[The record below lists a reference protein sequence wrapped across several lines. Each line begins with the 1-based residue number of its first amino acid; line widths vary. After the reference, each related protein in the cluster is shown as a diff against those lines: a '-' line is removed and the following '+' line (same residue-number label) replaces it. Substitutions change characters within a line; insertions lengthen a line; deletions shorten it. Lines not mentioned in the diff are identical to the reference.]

1 MRPSVLYIPCATS
14 SHYQTGDIITFSHFE
29 DGHLE
34 ENDRYAEEYES
45 IEYSLNDLS
54 TDYD

>member
-29 DGHLE
+29 DGNLV
-34 ENDRYAEEYES
+34 ENDRNAEEYES
-45 IEYSLNDLS
+45 ILYSIDDLS